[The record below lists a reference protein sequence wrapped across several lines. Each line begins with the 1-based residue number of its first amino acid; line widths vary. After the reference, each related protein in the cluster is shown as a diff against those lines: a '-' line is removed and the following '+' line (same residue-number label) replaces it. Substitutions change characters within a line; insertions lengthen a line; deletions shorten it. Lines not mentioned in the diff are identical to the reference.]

1 MRKDP
6 EEWTDD
12 EVRHAVGKYKGQKST
27 VEEEQEELKAIADGM
42 DRAGLN
48 KDAVKLCIKLRDLD
62 ARHQS
67 SFLRSLDRL
76 REVFNLGAQY
86 DLEDAIKKT
95 VDSAVKVMTPETAKV
110 VTMKRPR
117 GKKLDS

>member
-12 EVRHAVGKYKGQKST
+12 EVRHAVAKYKDQKGA
-27 VEEEQEELKAIADGM
+27 VEDEQETLKDIADGM

-48 KDAVKLCIKLRDLD
+48 KDAVKLCLKLRDLD
-62 ARHQS
+62 ARDQS

-86 DLEDAIKKT
+86 DLEDAIKTT
-95 VDSAVKVMTPETAKV
+95 VESAVKVMTPDKV